1 MNRSIAGGNDIA
13 CPTFQSEN
21 CIRILI
27 RADQLDL
34 NYDIYNENDMKH
46 QLEYI
51 AATSAFA
58 DADLA
63 YTNCRVLNPGVVGVV
78 TCIKLSVARTTAQQA
93 VSGANGVVTAD
104 LMVRSPFYTR
114 KVYTDPSG
122 IVYPFC
128 NAFPVLSGICHDVT
142 F

>member
-1 MNRSIAGGNDIA
+1 MLANLSGLHNGDTEGGAKGVAVAIVGGGHPIAV
-13 CPTFQSEN
+13 E
-21 CIRILI
+21 
-27 RADQLDL
+27 
-34 NYDIYNENDMKH
+34 
-46 QLEYI
+46 
-51 AATSAFA
+51 SA
-58 DADLA
+58 
-63 YTNCRVLNPGVVGVV
+63 VVNPGVGGVV